1 MVENILATLSNLK
14 GVHHAGLYRDDK
26 GLLSSF
32 PEDYQHIEALAQHV
46 EQIFSALQATDKSHN
61 ELYFSVEEN
70 LLAAYLMYDSY
81 IAILLTDKS
90 VNFPLIRMGIRS
102 ASSKME
108 HHLESIS
115 KKDSSSVKENKTE
128 LTTNDKEISRNESSP
143 ADEELQLI
151 MKKLLEEL
159 INYFGPAAKFVFED
173 ALIQWEI
180 HYIKNR
186 DNIPELG
193 KILLKEMDTPQEK
206 SKFLHFVNQILQ

>member
-32 PEDYQHIEALAQHV
+32 PEDYQNINALAQNI
-46 EQIFSALQATDKSHN
+46 EQIFSALQATEKSHN
-61 ELYFSVEEN
+61 ELYFSVEDN
-70 LLAAYLMYDSY
+70 LLAAYLMHNSY
-81 IAILLTDKS
+81 IAILLTDKNI
-90 VNFPLIRMGIRS
+90 NFPLVRMGIRS
-102 ASSKME
+102 ASLKIE
-108 HHLESIS
+108 QHLELIS
-115 KKDSSSVKENKTE
+115 KKDKSLAKENNTE
-128 LTTNDKEISRNESSP
+128 PLIKISHNEP
-143 ADEELQLI
+143 PPIDEELELI
-151 MKKLLEEL
+151 MTKLLEEL

-173 ALIQWEI
+173 ALIQWEV

-206 SKFLHFVNQILQ
+206 SEFLNFLDQILQ

>member
-1 MVENILATLSNLK
+1 MVESILATLSNLK

-32 PEDYQHIEALAQHV
+32 PNGYQNITALAQNI
-46 EQIFSALQATDKSHN
+46 EQIFSALQATNKSHN

-70 LLAAYLMYDSY
+70 LLAAYLMHDSY
-81 IAILLTDKS
+81 IALLLTDKNI
-90 VNFPLIRMGIRS
+90 NFPLVRMGIRS
-102 ASSKME
+102 ASLKIE
-108 HHLESIS
+108 HHLELIS
-115 KKDSSSVKENKTE
+115 KKDKSLAKENNTEPLIKTPH
-128 LTTNDKEISRNESSP
+128 NEPSP
-143 ADEELQLI
+143 TDEELEPI
-151 MKKLLEEL
+151 MTKLLEEL

-173 ALIQWEI
+173 ALIQWEV

-206 SKFLHFVNQILQ
+206 SEFLDFVNQILH